1 MSESK
6 SPIQVCESASIQ
18 EGGTAQRFNV
28 LYNGEA
34 VSAFVIRVDDSAHG
48 FLNRCSHIP
57 VEMDWNYG
65 EFLDDSGRV
74 IVCATHGASYD
85 GVTGEC
91 LGGPC
96 SGNPLVRLNITE
108 EQGKVLWTP
117 AGEVTVPPEGI
128 ED

>member
-1 MSESK
+1 MIEVSE
-6 SPIQVCESASIQ
+6 PLVVCESATLE
-18 EGGTAQRFNV
+18 EGGSGVRFNV

-34 VSAFVIRVDDSAHG
+34 VSAFVVRVDNEVRG
-48 FLNRCSHIP
+48 FLNRCSHVP
-57 VEMDWNYG
+57 VELDWNYG

-85 GVTGEC
+85 GATGDC

-96 SGNPLVRLNITE
+96 SGNPLVRLNISE
-108 EQGKVLWTP
+108 ANGHVFFTP
-117 AGEVTVPPEGI
+117 EGLVSVPPEGI

>member
-1 MSESK
+1 MTEIK
-6 SPIQVCESASIQ
+6 ICESADLE
-18 EGGTAQRFNV
+18 EGGTGYRFNV

-34 VSAFVIRVDDSAHG
+34 TSAFLVRVDNEVRS
-48 FLNRCSHIP
+48 FLNRCSHVPI
-57 VEMDWNYG
+57 EMDWNYG

-85 GVTGEC
+85 ATDGNC

-96 SGNPLVRLNITE
+96 SGNPLIRLNVLEKEGSVYWLPSADITI
-108 EQGKVLWTP
+108 
-117 AGEVTVPPEGI
+117 PPEGV

>member
-1 MSESK
+1 MSEPNSAI
-6 SPIQVCESASIQ
+6 PVCDSSSIE
-18 EGGTAQRFNV
+18 EGGAAQRFNV
-28 LYNGEA
+28 LYNGES
-34 VSAFVIRVDDSAHG
+34 VSAFVIRVDDSARG

-85 GVTGEC
+85 GVSGEC

-96 SGNPLVRLNITE
+96 SGNPLVRLDIRE

-117 AGEVTVPPEGI
+117 SGVVTVPPEGI

>member
-1 MSESK
+1 MTEIK
-6 SPIQVCESASIQ
+6 VCESSALE
-18 EGGTAQRFNV
+18 EGGIGYRFNV
-28 LYNGEA
+28 LYKGEST
-34 VSAFVIRVDDSAHG
+34 SAFLVRVDNEARS
-48 FLNRCSHIP
+48 FLNRCSHVP

-85 GVTGEC
+85 ASNGNC

-96 SGNPLVRLNITE
+96 SGSPLVRL
-108 EQGKVLWTP
+108 KVIEKEGAVYWQP
-117 AGEVTVPPEGI
+117 SHDVTIPPEGI